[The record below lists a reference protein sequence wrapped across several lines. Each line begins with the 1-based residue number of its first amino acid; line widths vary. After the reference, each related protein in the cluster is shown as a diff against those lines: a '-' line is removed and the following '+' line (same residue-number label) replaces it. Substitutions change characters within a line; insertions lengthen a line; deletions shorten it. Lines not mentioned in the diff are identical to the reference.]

1 LAFAVADG
9 IVRYSAFSPTWTD
22 ADKHVHW
29 NLGNVIVIEHALDQA
44 VVLLGVER
52 LPGHDA
58 QHAGGHDKRK
68 RDDHGR
74 RWYPP
79 QRPAGV
85 WGISMG
91 HVVP

>member
-1 LAFAVADG
+1 MDEV
-9 IVRYSAFSPTWTD
+9 
-22 ADKHVHW
+22 
-29 NLGNVIVIEHALDQA
+29 LDIGAAARQRR
-44 VVLLGVER
+44 LLGVER

-58 QHAGGHDKRK
+58 QDAGGHDKRK